1 VNRPPFP
8 VSIASSVWMAILLC
22 GAAFAGTLDLPTVE
36 ISATTLAFG
45 NQVVESRSAP
55 QKVLLLNRGTAPLAI
70 RKIAASGDFG
80 VESDCGATLEAGHGC
95 TIVTTFSP
103 SLTGDTDGKLTIED
117 DSKAS
122 PHVVTLTGSGV
133 LPLTITPATLLFDPR
148 TVGTSQTAFV
158 TVTNNQSERI
168 SALQIAVGQGFAQ
181 SSNCASGI
189 PAGKSCEVRITF
201 TPTEAKQVRGK
212 ITLQYG
218 SKAQV
223 LMATGTAVAPAPPVT
238 GLRVRSPRI
247 PAVAALAPIIPPT
260 PNISDVRVA
269 SRKLPAATRAA
280 VIPPAPPVNTVVP
293 VTRRAPQTA
302 AAPEVISP
310 PPTISSSLG
319 SARRVAQ
326 ATPGVIEPAP
336 LVSASLGSRGVPKD
350 TYAAPSVIAPA
361 PTTSSLRQNAR
372 VRTPTSDVTVR
383 PAPPVEA
390 AKPSPTQV
398 ASVKPP
404 AETTA
409 VRAIAEGAA
418 AAPPPVP
425 VPIVK
430 PSPQPVIETAR
441 PVAMASVPP
450 RATAAAGPRVK
461 LIIGLK
467 GTAVGTVVSSSGGI
481 NCGSACQD
489 SFLTGQK
496 VILTPQSTANTSFAG
511 WRGCDSVSGSNCTV
525 VMDRDKTV
533 TAIFVKHYDDLSPE

>member
-1 VNRPPFP
+1 MNRLPLP
-8 VSIASSVWMAILLC
+8 VSIASSVWMAMMLC
-22 GAAFAGTLDLPTVE
+22 GAAFAGTLDLPSVE

-70 RKIAASGDFG
+70 RKIAASGDFA
-80 VESDCGATLEAGHGC
+80 VESDCGTTLEAGHGC

-122 PHVVTLTGSGV
+122 PHVVTLSGSGI
-133 LPLTITPATLLFDPR
+133 LPLTITPAMLRFDAR
-148 TVGTSQTAFV
+148 TVGTSQTASV
-158 TVTNNQSERI
+158 TVTNNQNERI
-168 SALQIAVGQGFAQ
+168 SALQIAVTQGFAQ
-181 SSNCASGI
+181 SSNCAAGI

-201 TPTEAKQVRGK
+201 SPTEAKQVRGK

-223 LMATGTAVAPAPPVT
+223 LMATGTAVAPAPPIS
-238 GLRVRSPRI
+238 GLHVRSPRI
-247 PAVAALAPIIPPT
+247 PAVAALAPVIPPT

-269 SRKLPAATRAA
+269 SRKLPPATHAA

-319 SARRVAQ
+319 SGKRVAQ
-326 ATPGVIEPAP
+326 TAPAVIEPAP
-336 LVSASLGSRGVPKD
+336 VVSASLGSRGVPKD
-350 TYAAPSVIAPA
+350 SYAPSVIAPA
-361 PTTSSLRQNAR
+361 PATSSLRQNAR
-372 VRTPTSDVTVR
+372 VRTPSSDVTVR
-383 PAPPVEA
+383 PAPPVQA
-390 AKPSPTQV
+390 AKPSPAQV

-404 AETTA
+404 AETSA
-409 VRAIAEGAA
+409 VRAIAEGTAA
-418 AAPPPVP
+418 VPPPVP

-441 PVAMASVPP
+441 PVVVASAPP

-461 LIIGLK
+461 LMVGLK
-467 GTAVGTVVSSSGGI
+467 GTAAGMVVSSSGGI
-481 NCGSACQD
+481 NCGNTCQD
-489 SFLTGQK
+489 SFLAGQK

-511 WRGCDSVSGSNCTV
+511 WRGCDSVSGSNCMV

-533 TAIFVKHYDDLSPE
+533 IAIFVKHYDDLSPE